1 MISLGCLTD
10 ILYLF
15 SEYYKTVVRML
26 KTESSFT
33 HLRNIAPE
41 THRSDLF
48 DEDILYRPPI
58 LTQKSAKKVS
68 ADRKTVASPG
78 KLYNARQPLLLR
90 KNKDNSVT
98 ITNNSITSKGQA

>member
-1 MISLGCLTD
+1 
-10 ILYLF
+10 
-15 SEYYKTVVRML
+15 ML